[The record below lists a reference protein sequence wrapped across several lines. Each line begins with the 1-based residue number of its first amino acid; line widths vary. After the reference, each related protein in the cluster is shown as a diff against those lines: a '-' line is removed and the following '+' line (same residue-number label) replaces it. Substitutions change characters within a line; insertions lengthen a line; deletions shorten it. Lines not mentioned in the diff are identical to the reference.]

1 MRNFELRKNMK
12 QSVMIKGNTYG
23 ITVVLD
29 PELPFSR
36 LKEDVASK
44 FQESS
49 GFFKNARMALAFE
62 GKKLSSAEQMEMVS
76 AITDNSSIQVLCVV
90 DPDKERE
97 EIFRSKTEQV
107 QSVDYT
113 PGLIYKGTLR
123 GGQAVEAESNIVILG
138 DVNPGGKVIAKGNII
153 VLGAL
158 KGNAYAGISGNEHAF
173 VAALEM
179 DAMQIRIGDAIA
191 RCEDDRDE
199 DETPVPKIAFVED
212 GNIYVETICK
222 EVLNDI
228 KLI

>member
-1 MRNFELRKNMK
+1 MF
-12 QSVMIKGNTYG
+12 G
-23 ITVVLD
+23 TVVLD
-29 PELPFSR
+29 PELPFSQ
-36 LKEDVASK
+36 LKEDVAAK
-44 FQESS
+44 FRESS

-62 GKKLSSAEQMEMVS
+62 GKKLSSAEQMEIVS

-90 DPDKERE
+90 DPDKEKE
-97 EIFRSKTEQV
+97 ELFRGKTEQAL
-107 QSVDYT
+107 STDYN
-113 PGLIYKGTLR
+113 PGLFYKGTLR
-123 GGQAVEAESNIVILG
+123 GGQVVESESNIVILG
-138 DVNPGGKVIAKGNII
+138 DVNPGGKVIARGNII

-158 KGNAYAGISGNEHAF
+158 KGNAYAGISGNENAF

-191 RCEDDRDE
+191 RCDDNRDE
-199 DETPVPKIAFVED
+199 DERSIPKIAFVED

>member
-1 MRNFELRKNMK
+1 MK

-29 PELPFSR
+29 PELPFSQ
-36 LKEDVASK
+36 LKEDVAAK
-44 FQESS
+44 FRESS

-62 GKKLSSAEQMEMVS
+62 GKKLSSAEQMEIVS

-90 DPDKERE
+90 DPDKEKE
-97 EIFRSKTEQV
+97 ELFRGKTEQAL
-107 QSVDYT
+107 SADYN
-113 PGLIYKGTLR
+113 PGLFYKGTLR
-123 GGQAVEAESNIVILG
+123 GGQVVESESNIVILG
-138 DVNPGGKVIAKGNII
+138 DVNPGGKVIARGNII

-158 KGNAYAGISGNEHAF
+158 KGNAYAGISGNENAF

-191 RCEDDRDE
+191 RCDDNRDE
-199 DETPVPKIAFVED
+199 DERPIPKIAFVED